1 MAKTTELYIYIT
13 FIVFLVIVILLLLT
27 DNIQLNFFNKQ
38 EGFKSLKETNKN
50 FESFL
55 LEMKT
60 RAGFFDYDKETGW
73 SKEINM
79 ERIDTKINI
88 FKNIQEVGI
97 LRLLGDVQSMFD
109 KPSDSS
115 REEKVKK
122 TLEDYNKNKIMYKDL
137 IEYLENIKT
146 KGSSS
151 SPGFGMEGI
160 EEEGEEGE
168 EEEGL
173 FGF

>member
-1 MAKTTELYIYIT
+1 
-13 FIVFLVIVILLLLT
+13 
-27 DNIQLNFFNKQ
+27 
-38 EGFKSLKETNKN
+38 
-50 FESFL
+50 
-55 LEMKT
+55 MKT

-160 EEEGEEGE
+160 EEEGEEEGE